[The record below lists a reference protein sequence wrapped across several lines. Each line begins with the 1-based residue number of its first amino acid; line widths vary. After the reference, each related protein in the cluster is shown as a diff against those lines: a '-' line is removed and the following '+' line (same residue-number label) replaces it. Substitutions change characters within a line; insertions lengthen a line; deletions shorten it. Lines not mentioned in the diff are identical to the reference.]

1 MDHTIPKLWTGI
13 NETKQKK
20 IDYRFSVLMTSA
32 VPELADL
39 VRLVVNEVLH
49 GAQRVLTL
57 LVPERTSETEMDP
70 LIIPNLG

>member
-1 MDHTIPKLWTGI
+1 
-13 NETKQKK
+13 
-20 IDYRFSVLMTSA
+20 MTSV

-57 LVPERTSETEMDP
+57 LVPERTLETEP
-70 LIIPNLG
+70 VFVNLLRSPGIDSQPARGYDNPICCTETVFLNF